1 MNQICLIKK
10 KKIWPKTCNTTSADT
25 SQLAKKDDIAGLKSD
40 FDRLDIDKLETTPLA
55 LSKLTNVVKY
65 EVVKKSVY
73 DELVKKVNTIDTS
86 ELVKT
91 QIIIIR

>member
-1 MNQICLIKK
+1 MAEK
-10 KKIWPKTCNTTSADT
+10 AD
-25 SQLAKKDDIAGLKSD
+25 LASLKSD
-40 FDRLDIDKLETTPLA
+40 FDRLDVDKLETTPLA

>member
-1 MNQICLIKK
+1 MAEK
-10 KKIWPKTCNTTSADT
+10 AD
-25 SQLAKKDDIAGLKSD
+25 LASLKSD
-40 FDRLDIDKLETTPLA
+40 FDRLDVDKLETTPLA

-86 ELVKT
+86 KLVKT